1 MASVEILGICCY
13 STIGIWGSWQ
23 RESVGYGHSVKN
35 TGIGQSLKGLDTR
48 RNMIMAAIS

>member
-35 TGIGQSLKGLDTR
+35 TGIGQSLKGLDTL